1 MTLEEVAA
9 SLPNGFHDTHIKGIS
24 IDYVTGVA
32 TFDLQIWV
40 ADDVEEDP
48 EVYRDARLI
57 LSDLLFCVIE
67 PPDPRYDYHEKKPLW
82 VGDSSHSF
90 APVSSSIQL
99 PSPLP
104 ENAFS
109 HWFFVNNWNSF
120 IHVAAMD
127 ARLEFS

>member
-1 MTLEEVAA
+1 MTLEEVAV
-9 SLPNGFHDTHIKGIS
+9 DTHIKGIS
-24 IDYVTGVA
+24 IDYVTGMA

-40 ADDVEEDP
+40 ADDIEEEP
-48 EVYRDARLI
+48 EVYRNARLI

-82 VGDSSHSF
+82 VGDGSHSS

-99 PSPLP
+99 PSLLP